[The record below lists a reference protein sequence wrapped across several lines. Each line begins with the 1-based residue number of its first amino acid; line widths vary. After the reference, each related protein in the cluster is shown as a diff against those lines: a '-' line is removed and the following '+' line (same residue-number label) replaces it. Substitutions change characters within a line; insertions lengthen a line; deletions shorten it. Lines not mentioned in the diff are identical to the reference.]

1 MQRQCTSEWKIKP
14 LNDAI
19 RKLYPN
25 KSVKRVVAKWLGISC
40 DEVQRMK
47 ESWVKSI
54 ENVFPLIEL
63 GIDRQECYSI
73 LERYGYKAVK
83 SSCYMCPY
91 QAKRWHENPE
101 LDKAIVY
108 EKLLQK
114 NNNYRE
120 TPYLHPT
127 CEPLETAVAKQQAQ
141 GNLFTFDDEC
151 DGICGV

>member
-14 LNDAI
+14 LNNAM

-25 KSVKRVVAKWLGISC
+25 KSTKRVVAKWLGISC
-40 DEVQRMK
+40 DEIQRMK

-73 LERYGYKAVK
+73 LEKYGYKAVK

-101 LDKAIVY
+101 LDKAIEY

-120 TPYLHPT
+120 IPFLHPS
-127 CEPLETAVAKQQAQ
+127 CQPLETAVAKQKAQ